1 MQAIT
6 QERNAQGQPSTDEE
20 VLAEIKDWYNAYRFS
35 EETIYVYNPFSTLN
49 YLDEKKPK
57 SYWYA
62 TGTPAFL
69 VEELTERPHEVIS
82 LSQMLASQD
91 DLADINAIAAVPLP
105 ALLFQTG

>member
-20 VLAEIKDWYNAYRFS
+20 VLAEIKDWYNGYRFS
-35 EETIYVYNPFSTLN
+35 KAKTYVYNPFSTLN
-49 YLDEKKPK
+49 YLDEKEPS

-69 VEELTERPHEVIS
+69 VEELKERPHK
-82 LSQMLASQD
+82 LS
-91 DLADINAIAAVPLP
+91 P
-105 ALLFQTG
+105 